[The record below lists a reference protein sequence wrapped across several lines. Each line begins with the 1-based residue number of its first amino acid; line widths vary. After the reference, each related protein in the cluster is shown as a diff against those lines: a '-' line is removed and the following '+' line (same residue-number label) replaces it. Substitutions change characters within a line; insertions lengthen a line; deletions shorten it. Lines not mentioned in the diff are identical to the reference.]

1 MWGEGWG
8 SACPVRV
15 AMLQGGF
22 PTRLGGVPPD
32 LRSVSPP
39 STPLSTQR
47 GQKEGYPV
55 LFTHAQTVF
64 RDPSFRAPPR
74 GEWERRKGERVK
86 QGAAEGGTNGKGAR
100 QHRQRA
106 PVGMPRLHTKRYTNR
121 ACQLGRGGGW
131 AGRGKR
137 RGACAHRSVHVGWEG
152 DATPETGA
160 GGERRGA
167 VPHKL
172 AFASSSCL
180 HMMNEGAGGRGEAYL
195 SHAPFA
201 RKWVQGVHTKGGKE
215 RVGKGGWKG
224 QAQDPTC
231 VNTQM

>member
-8 SACPVRV
+8 SAWPVRV
-15 AMLQGGF
+15 AMLQGGWVGRKGGPPVLRPRVPQTGARGTRSHPRAA
-22 PTRLGGVPPD
+22 PTPIRVPH
-32 LRSVSPP
+32 LHVNEGWG
-39 STPLSTQR
+39 STPPV

-55 LFTHAQTVF
+55 LFTRAQTVF

-86 QGAAEGGTNGKGAR
+86 QGAAEGGTNGKGAQ
-100 QHRQRA
+100 QHGWRG
-106 PVGMPRLHTKRYTNR
+106 V
-121 ACQLGRGGGW
+121 GGGCHSGF
-131 AGRGKR
+131 ARPI
-137 RGACAHRSVHVGWEG
+137 C
-152 DATPETGA
+152 TETGA

-195 SHAPFA
+195 SRAPFA